1 MFAKLGYSEEPIN
14 YYDENG
20 KHVPIFCYDLEAEQ
34 LWRNDD
40 YDENDDKHVSPTVWC
55 TFKFNSKKLVIIC
68 DRRQDI
74 RDVWR
79 RACELIKEDDDNADN
94 YYMYCQGEPVNT
106 VMATAGSL
114 AKDYTWCEI
123 DVQWI

>member
-14 YYDENG
+14 YYDENNRL
-20 KHVPIFCYDLEAEQ
+20 VPIYYYDFEADQ
-34 LWRNDD
+34 LYHNDD
-40 YDENDDKHVSPTVWC
+40 DGKFTVWA
-55 TFKFNSKKLVIIC
+55 TFTFYSKKLIIIC

-79 RACELIKEDDDNADN
+79 RACELIKEGNDNADD
-94 YYMYCQGEPVNT
+94 YYMYCQGEVVNT

-114 AKDYTWCEI
+114 AKENTWCEVE
-123 DVQWI
+123 VQWI

>member
-55 TFKFNSKKLVIIC
+55 TFTHYTWKFVIIC
-68 DRRQDI
+68 DRRTDI

-79 RACELIKEDDDNADN
+79 RACELMKEEKDDAD
-94 YYMYCQGEPVNT
+94 YYVMYSRGDQINT
-106 VMATAGSL
+106 TFATAGSI
-114 AKDYTWCEI
+114 AKDYNWCEI
-123 DVQWI
+123 DVIC

>member
-14 YYDENG
+14 YYDEFG
-20 KHVPIFCYDLEAEQ
+20 KLVPLFYYDLEADQ
-34 LWRNDD
+34 LYHKDD
-40 YDENDDKHVSPTVWC
+40 EGKFTVWA
-55 TFKFNSKKLVIIC
+55 TFTFYSKKLIIIC

-79 RACELIKEDDDNADN
+79 RACELIKEDDDDADH
-94 YYMYCQGEPVNT
+94 YYMYSQGEPVNT
-106 VMATAGSL
+106 VMASAGSI
-114 AKDYTWCEI
+114 AKENCWCEI